1 MKQVEK
7 YLRRADK
14 CLTPVARSALT
25 DEHKTQIMEIE
36 AAWRLLAQQR
46 LDFLQ
51 RTGKVPPSRES
62 Q

>member
-7 YLRRADK
+7 YLRRADE
-14 CLTPVARSALT
+14 CLTLARSALT
-25 DEHKTQIMEIE
+25 DEHKRQIMEIE

-62 Q
+62 P